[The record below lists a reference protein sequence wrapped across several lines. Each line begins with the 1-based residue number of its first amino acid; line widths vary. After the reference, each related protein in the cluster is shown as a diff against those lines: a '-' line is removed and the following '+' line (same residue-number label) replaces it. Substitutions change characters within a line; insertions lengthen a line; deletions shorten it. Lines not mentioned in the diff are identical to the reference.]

1 MSETTP
7 TAPPTAPTAPQTSNI
22 FVDRPCL
29 KCGYNLRGQ
38 TATWNRRALN
48 WQVTCPECGGA
59 QVVVLGSAERGGG
72 HSIVTLVL
80 AITGVWVAWELI
92 TSLAIALGAM
102 MGPLNAQLMRS
113 IVSSPT
119 VMTRRSA
126 FDYDAITLVTYFL
139 VQGIP
144 LALSAVLLGAL
155 ISIAPYAR
163 AQDRN
168 FVLAL
173 LVLGAIVYGIYL
185 DLTGLL
191 PNRSNIGADGKWK
204 LMSGTIGLALAYFF
218 SRVGLAAGRPFAKM
232 ITGMYVKAAD

>member
-1 MSETTP
+1 MIE
-7 TAPPTAPTAPQTSNI
+7 TAPPAPSSPAPQTSNI

-72 HSIVTLVL
+72 HSIVTLLL
-80 AITGVWVAWELI
+80 ALIGVWIAWQLV
-92 TSLAIALGAM
+92 TSLAAALGTM
-102 MGPLNAQLMRS
+102 IGPLNAQLMRS
-113 IVSSPT
+113 IVAGPT
-119 VMTRRSA
+119 ALTSRSA
-126 FDYDAITLVTYFL
+126 FDYDAITLVTYFV

-144 LALSAVLLGAL
+144 IALFAILLGAL

-163 AQDRN
+163 AQDRR

-173 LVLGAIVYGIYL
+173 LVLGCVVYGIYL
-185 DLTGLL
+185 DFSGQLPDRSSIGLD
-191 PNRSNIGADGKWK
+191 AKWK
-204 LMSGTIGLALAYFF
+204 LLSGSIGVVLAYGFG
-218 SRVGLAAGRPFAKM
+218 RIGLAAGRPFAKM
-232 ITGMYVKAAD
+232 VTGMYVKTDN

>member
-1 MSETTP
+1 MIE
-7 TAPPTAPTAPQTSNI
+7 TAPPAPSSPAPQTSNI

-72 HSIVTLVL
+72 HSIVTLLL
-80 AITGVWVAWELI
+80 ALIGVWIV
-92 TSLAIALGAM
+92 GAM
-102 MGPLNAQLMRS
+102 AV
-113 IVSSPT
+113 IVT
-119 VMTRRSA
+119 GT
-126 FDYDAITLVTYFL
+126 I

-144 LALSAVLLGAL
+144 IALFAILLGAL

-163 AQDRN
+163 AQDRR

-173 LVLGAIVYGIYL
+173 LVLGCVVYGIYL
-185 DLTGLL
+185 DFSGQLPDRSSIGLD
-191 PNRSNIGADGKWK
+191 AKWK
-204 LMSGTIGLALAYFF
+204 LLSGSIGVVLAYGFG
-218 SRVGLAAGRPFAKM
+218 RIGLAAGRPFAKM
-232 ITGMYVKAAD
+232 VTGMYVKTDN